1 MQTKHF
7 QFGFNMIEIL
17 GAMVILAIVGA
28 MAVPRADQSASQEQS
43 GPQHSIGVVK
53 TAHASAIA
61 KLKRFPTVDE
71 LSAYVEDVDSSAS
84 ANGIQVS
91 INGTQHTIPT
101 YSDSACNTSTKTIG
115 DRVACVGNL

>member
-7 QFGFNMIEIL
+7 QLGFNMIEIL

-28 MAVPRADQSASQEQS
+28 MAVPRADHSAGQEQS
-43 GPQHSIGVVK
+43 GPLHSIGVVK

-61 KLKRFPTVDE
+61 ELKRYPTVDE
-71 LSAYVEDVDSSAS
+71 LSGYVEDVESSAS
-84 ANGIQVS
+84 VNGIQVS

-101 YSDSACNTSTKTIG
+101 YTDSACHTNTKTIG